1 MLNVVICHMEKN
13 RNKVKITI
21 TYDVGW
27 QKRSPS
33 RRYESSGENAFI
45 ISGISKG
52 IIGFVLYLKAF
63 QNFDAVDKMGEE
75 AKEHEFPNN
84 FEGIS
89 KTMDAGVILKMV

>member
-1 MLNVVICHMEKN
+1 M
-13 RNKVKITI
+13 
-21 TYDVGW
+21 GW

-33 RRYESSGENAFI
+33 RRYESSSGNAFI
-45 ISGISKG
+45 IGGISKG
-52 IIGFVLYLKAF
+52 IIGVVLYLKAF

-75 AKEHEFPNN
+75 EKEHEFPNN